1 MTTKAM
7 QEQIIDKHMAA
18 LLLDLK
24 RHGIDAL
31 GVAGGVVLATPAG
44 ASACDVFFLV
54 VGDIGLADGAPFDS
68 GDFVRDVAKAMSGS
82 SEHEPPARALLKFFG
97 RGGTS

>member
-31 GVAGGVVLATPAG
+31 GVAGGVVLAVPERSSWLLRCLPG
-44 ASACDVFFLV
+44 WSCGPWRSLLPID
-54 VGDIGLADGAPFDS
+54 PQP
-68 GDFVRDVAKAMSGS
+68 GS
-82 SEHEPPARALLKFFG
+82 RSTRSTEKERELMVSLPR
-97 RGGTS
+97 